1 LPADALRGAP
11 ADHRTSVLA
20 SDNEAG
26 ILATALALLGDATP
40 EVLVVAPAVTHTAEV
55 LSTLFAAGRDG
66 RAIQPS
72 FVSAGSDVI
81 LQAVADA
88 SLLAWVDLVR
98 RFDDAVHQHCML
110 VAGLVGSLSKS
121 LGFRVADCRLLTQ
134 AALVHDV
141 GKAKIPPEIL
151 NKPGP
156 LTPEERIVIER
167 HPALG
172 HEMLAGKGFSGE
184 IETVVRSHHE
194 LLDGSGYP
202 DRLKGAEISD
212 MVRLV
217 TICDIFGALIERRAY
232 KPPLDPEEA
241 LSILQKMGPKID
253 QTLLRASRTYLSSAT
268 SPTRVAA

>member
-1 LPADALRGAP
+1 
-11 ADHRTSVLA
+11 
-20 SDNEAG
+20 
-26 ILATALALLGDATP
+26 
-40 EVLVVAPAVTHTAEV
+40 
-55 LSTLFAAGRDG
+55 
-66 RAIQPS
+66 
-72 FVSAGSDVI
+72 
-81 LQAVADA
+81 
-88 SLLAWVDLVR
+88 
-98 RFDDAVHQHCML
+98 ML
-110 VAGLVGSLSKS
+110 VAGLVGGLSKS

-156 LTPEERIVIER
+156 LTPAERIVIER

-194 LLDGSGYP
+194 FLDGSGYP
-202 DRLKGAEISD
+202 DRLKGAEIPD

-253 QTLLRASRTYLSSAT
+253 QTLLRAARTYLSSAT
-268 SPTRVAA
+268 GRAKAAA